1 MCERLVT
8 VLATVYTVYA
18 VYRRRRTALG
28 AGSGALVLDVSGR
41 MCERL
46 VAVLATVY
54 AAAGRSVTGGVG
66 IRRRRKRSTSSWIGM
81 RVAIRGLPAR
91 CVASRHAELARPTAT
106 PPCAVAI

>member
-28 AGSGALVLDVSGR
+28 AGSGALVLDVGGR

-46 VAVLATVY
+46 VAVLATVH
-54 AAAGRSVTGGVG
+54 AASCWSVTGGVG
-66 IRRRRKRSTSSWIGM
+66 IRRRKRSTNSWISM
-81 RVAIRGLPAR
+81 RIGIRGLPAR
-91 CVASRHAELARPTAT
+91 CVASRHAELARPAAT